1 MANNAKAHKRR
12 AISSKVS
19 KTGMA
24 PGSLI
29 FTGHQKMAEQRVS
42 VMRYGPDGVEEFDT
56 RHLEEVVKA
65 VQPADGVVWVNIDGL
80 HDVEVISAVCE
91 QLEIHKLTVEDVLGV
106 GQRPKFEEHQQ
117 YLFVVVRMF
126 LLENGSNEIEDEQLS
141 FILKGNVL
149 VTFQER
155 EGDVFNYVR
164 NRIREG
170 KGMIRRR
177 TADYLLYALIDSVV
191 DFYFLILEKK
201 GEEIERIED
210 AVMEDPHE
218 AILSDLHQV
227 RRGVMNL
234 RRSIYPLRD
243 VMNKF
248 ERAEEPLVKEENKI
262 FIRDLY
268 DHTIQVIETVEVFR
282 DTISGTVD
290 LYMNSV
296 SNKMNNVM
304 KVLTIIATIFIPLTF
319 IAGVYGMNFEY
330 MPELGWWWAYYAVWG
345 IMLLMA
351 VAMVVYFRKKR
362 WF

>member
-12 AISSKVS
+12 ALKSKVA

-42 VMRYGPDGVEEFDT
+42 VMRYGAGGVEEFDT
-56 RHLEEVVKA
+56 RHLEEVFKVFDSA
-65 VQPADGVVWVNIDGL
+65 EGVVWVNIDGL

-91 QLEIHKLTVEDVLGV
+91 KMGVHKLTVEDVLGV
-106 GQRPKFEEHQQ
+106 GQRPKFEEHRQ
-117 YLFVVVRMF
+117 YLYVVVRMF
-126 LLENGSNEIEDEQLS
+126 LLEEGSSEVEDEQLS
-141 FILKGNVL
+141 FILKGNLL

-170 KGMIRRR
+170 KGLIRKRS
-177 TADYLLYALIDSVV
+177 ADYLLYALIDSVV

-201 GEEIERIED
+201 GEEIEHIEES
-210 AVMEDPHE
+210 VMEDPHE
-218 AILSDLHQV
+218 SILSELHRV
-227 RRGVMNL
+227 RRAVMQL

-319 IAGVYGMNFEY
+319 IAGVYGMNFEN

-345 IMLLMA
+345 TMLLMA
-351 VAMVVYFRKKR
+351 AAMVFYFKKKR